1 MKKKGLLG
9 IAVLLAV
16 GTLMACGAKTGEAA
30 KTTVAESQTQTS
42 GSQTGTEAK
51 TSAEQAGLTSFTAK
65 TIDGEEVNEEI
76 FADYDLTMIN
86 IWGTFCGPC
95 INEMPDLG
103 EINEEYK
110 DKGFQVVGIVIDVL
124 GQDGSVSQEQLDL
137 AKEIVDT
144 TKASYTHLVPS
155 YDLIFA
161 KLKDVSAIPE
171 TVFVDKDGNYVGKSY
186 LGSKSKEQ
194 WIKIIDSVLEEL
206 Q

>member
-9 IAVLLAV
+9 IAILLAV
-16 GTLMACGAKTGEAA
+16 GSLMACSGKAGETA
-30 KTTVAESQTQTS
+30 KTTAADSQAQTS
-42 GSQTGTEAK
+42 GQQTEAQ
-51 TSAEQAGLTSFTAK
+51 TESGAEQAGFTSFTAN
-65 TIDGEEVNEEI
+65 TIDGEEVTEEI

-124 GQDGSVSQEQLDL
+124 GQDGTVSQDQLDL

-155 YDLIFA
+155 YDLIYA

-194 WIKIIDSVLEEL
+194 WIKIIDSMLEEL